1 MSANPI
7 EIQRH
12 LKGVDYPADR
22 SELVERARSEN
33 APPEVVEALEGLPED
48 EEFEGPDDVM
58 EAVEA

>member
-1 MSANPI
+1 LSANPI

-22 SELVERARSEN
+22 SELLDTARSEN
-33 APPEVVEALEGLPED
+33 APPEVVEALESLPED

-58 EAVEA
+58 EAVED

>member
-22 SELVERARSEN
+22 SELLDTARSEN
-33 APPEVVEALEGLPED
+33 APPEVVEALESLPED

-58 EAVEA
+58 EAVED